1 MTQSGGSMQAL
12 VLRHDGFSGRVGG
25 LAIPDLAEL
34 LAFERIAV
42 PRAGPG
48 QVLIRVACSPVNPS
62 DLHYIKGEYGQPRR
76 RGTPAGFE
84 GTGTVVAAGDA
95 QGAALVGKR
104 VSFLASASGAWAELA
119 LTEASACVVL
129 RDGVRDDDAAALLVN
144 PLTALAMIALARQA
158 GAHSIVL
165 TAAAS
170 QLGRMLI
177 ELASE
182 RGMTTIAV
190 VRRAG
195 EEAAL
200 LARGAKTV
208 LVSSAPDFA
217 AQLDA
222 LVRAEK
228 PRILLDA
235 VGDQT
240 AADIFL
246 AMPAHSRWISYGML
260 ADKGPCLAHMG
271 QFVFSG
277 KRIEGFWL
285 SRWLRDASADER
297 AAAESEAQRR
307 FATGL
312 WRTRAAACVR
322 LADALRD
329 LPAALQLAGK
339 VLLVP
344 GEN

>member
-1 MTQSGGSMQAL
+1 MTLPDTMPAL
-12 VLRHDGFSGRVGG
+12 VLRHDGRSGTMGG
-25 LAIPDLAEL
+25 LAIADFAQW
-34 LAFERIAV
+34 LAFEWIAV
-42 PRAGPG
+42 PRAGAG

-76 RGTPAGFE
+76 RGAPAGFE
-84 GTGTVVAAGDA
+84 GTGTVVAASDA
-95 QGAALVGKR
+95 QTQALLGRR
-104 VSFLASASGAWAELA
+104 VSFLANGSGSWARFA
-119 LTEASACVVL
+119 LTDASACVVL
-129 RDGVRDDDAAALLVN
+129 DDAVRDDDAAALLVN
-144 PLTALAMIALARQA
+144 PLTALAMMARVQEA
-158 GAHSIVL
+158 GVRAVVL

-177 ELASE
+177 ALASE
-182 RGMTTIAV
+182 RAIAAIAI
-190 VRRAG
+190 VRKAG

-200 LARGAKTV
+200 QALGAKAV
-208 LVSSAPDFA
+208 LVSTAADFA
-217 AQLDA
+217 ARFDA
-222 LVRAEK
+222 VVRTEK
-228 PRILLDA
+228 PRVLLDA

-240 AADIFL
+240 AADLFQ
-246 AMPAHSRWISYGML
+246 AMPAHTRWVSYGML
-260 ADKGPCLAHMG
+260 AESGPRLAHMG

-277 KRIEGFWL
+277 KSIEGFWL
-285 SRWLRDASADER
+285 SRWLNDAPAPVR